1 MSKRSTKFYRK
12 NEAEV
17 MHRLGFKPTR
27 NSGATWIEKCDGQSD
42 HCICELKS
50 TDNSSFTVKQEYL
63 HTLESHAIE
72 AHKLPVFA
80 FQFLNTDE
88 VWLSIKESDI
98 EAFKDLV
105 RQSMLEELKEE
116 SKLSPL
122 LEKKNK
128 KNVDK
133 ALDKVYDKG
142 EKRKGGLKSST
153 SCHILQNSSSS
164 CHILQKSSTS
174 CNILQKSSTSCNILQ
189 KSSTSCHILQNS
201 SSSSNT
207 DIKTNNTNN
216 VLLEVDKHKA
226 KQSIEA
232 RKLFLKEKQKEQ
244 EHYETMQ
251 KERNKNRRR
260 TITQNR
266 KEY

>member
-1 MSKRSTKFYRK
+1 MTKRSTKFYRK
-12 NEAEV
+12 NESEV
-17 MHRLGFKPTR
+17 MKRIGFKPTR

-88 VWLSIKESDI
+88 VWISIKESDI
-98 EAFKDLV
+98 EEFKGLI
-105 RQSMLEELKEE
+105 RQSVLEEIKESITSKKPQSKEE
-116 SKLSPL
+116 
-122 LEKKNK
+122 KNNYEFFIK
-128 KNVDK
+128 SIDK

-164 CHILQKSSTS
+164 C
-174 CNILQKSSTSCNILQ
+174 
-189 KSSTSCHILQNS
+189 
-201 SSSSNT
+201 NT
-207 DIKTNNTNN
+207 DIITNNTNN
-216 VLLEVDKHKA
+216 VLLEVNKHKA

-244 EHYETMQ
+244 EHYKTMQ
-251 KERNKNRRR
+251 KERNKNRIR
-260 TITQNR
+260 TIKQNR

>member
-1 MSKRSTKFYRK
+1 MTKRSTKFYRK

-17 MHRLGFKPTR
+17 MKRIGFKPTR

-98 EAFKDLV
+98 EAFKDLIK
-105 RQSMLEELKEE
+105 QSVLEEIKEEREKEE

-122 LEKKNK
+122 LEKKYK

-164 CHILQKSSTS
+164 
-174 CNILQKSSTSCNILQ
+174 
-189 KSSTSCHILQNS
+189 
-201 SSSSNT
+201 SNK
-207 DIKTNNTNN
+207 DVITNNTNN
-216 VLLEVDKHKA
+216 VLLEVNKHKA

-244 EHYETMQ
+244 EYYETMQ
-251 KERNKNRRR
+251 KERSKNRRR

-266 KEY
+266 KGY

>member
-1 MSKRSTKFYRK
+1 MTKRSTKFYRK

-50 TDNSSFTVKQEYL
+50 TNNSSFTVKQEYL

-98 EAFKDLV
+98 EAFKGLI
-105 RQSMLEELKEE
+105 RQSVLEELQESVTSKKPQSKEE
-116 SKLSPL
+116 
-122 LEKKNK
+122 KNNYEFFIK
-128 KNVDK
+128 SIDK

-164 CHILQKSSTS
+164 
-174 CNILQKSSTSCNILQ
+174 
-189 KSSTSCHILQNS
+189 
-201 SSSSNT
+201 SNK
-207 DIKTNNTNN
+207 DVITNNTNN

>member
-1 MSKRSTKFYRK
+1 MTKRSTKFYRK

-17 MHRLGFKPTR
+17 MKRVGFKPTR

-98 EAFKDLV
+98 EAFKGLI
-105 RQSMLEELKEE
+105 RQSALEELKEE

-122 LEKKNK
+122 SEKKYK

-164 CHILQKSSTS
+164 C
-174 CNILQKSSTSCNILQ
+174 N
-189 KSSTSCHILQNS
+189 ILQNS
-201 SSSSNT
+201 SSSCNT
-207 DIKTNNTNN
+207 DIINNTDVITNNSVVKQNNTNN
-216 VLLEVDKHKA
+216 VLLEVNKHKA

>member
-1 MSKRSTKFYRK
+1 MTKRSTKFYRK

-98 EAFKDLV
+98 EAFKRLI
-105 RQSMLEELKEE
+105 RQSVLEELQEEREKEE

-122 LEKKNK
+122 LEKKYK

-164 CHILQKSSTS
+164 C
-174 CNILQKSSTSCNILQ
+174 
-189 KSSTSCHILQNS
+189 
-201 SSSSNT
+201 NT
-207 DIKTNNTNN
+207 DIITNNTNN
-216 VLLEVDKHKA
+216 VLLEVNKQKA

-251 KERNKNRRR
+251 KKRNKNRRR

>member
-1 MSKRSTKFYRK
+1 MTKRSTKFYRK

-72 AHKLPVFA
+72 SHKLPVFA

-98 EAFKDLV
+98 EAFKGLI
-105 RQSMLEELKEE
+105 RQSALEELQEERDKKESE
-116 SKLSPL
+116 LSPL
-122 LEKKNK
+122 LEEIYKKKYK

-153 SCHILQNSSSS
+153 SCHILQ
-164 CHILQKSSTS
+164 
-174 CNILQKSSTSCNILQ
+174 

-201 SSSSNT
+201 SSS
-207 DIKTNNTNN
+207 NNKDVITNN
-216 VLLEVDKHKA
+216 VLLEVNKHKA

>member
-1 MSKRSTKFYRK
+1 MKKRSTKFYRK

-98 EAFKDLV
+98 EAFKDLI
-105 RQSMLEELKEE
+105 RQSVLEELQEEREEE

-122 LEKKNK
+122 LEKKYK
-128 KNVDK
+128 KNVDR

-164 CHILQKSSTS
+164 
-174 CNILQKSSTSCNILQ
+174 
-189 KSSTSCHILQNS
+189 
-201 SSSSNT
+201 SNK
-207 DIKTNNTNN
+207 DVITNNTNN
-216 VLLEVDKHKA
+216 VLLEVNKHKA

-244 EHYETMQ
+244 EYYETMQ

>member
-1 MSKRSTKFYRK
+1 MTKRSTKFYRK

-50 TDNSSFTVKQEYL
+50 TDNSSFTLKQDYL

-80 FQFLNTDE
+80 FQFLNADE
-88 VWLSIKESDI
+88 VWISIKESDI
-98 EAFKDLV
+98 EAFKVLI
-105 RQSMLEELKEE
+105 RQSVLEELKESVT
-116 SKLSPL
+116 SKKHQSKE
-122 LEKKNK
+122 EKNNYEFFIKSI
-128 KNVDK
+128 DK

-164 CHILQKSSTS
+164 C
-174 CNILQKSSTSCNILQ
+174 
-189 KSSTSCHILQNS
+189 
-201 SSSSNT
+201 NT
-207 DIKTNNTNN
+207 DVITNNTNN
-216 VLLEVDKHKA
+216 VLLEVNKHKA

-244 EHYETMQ
+244 EYYETMQ

>member
-1 MSKRSTKFYRK
+1 MAKRSTKFYRK
-12 NEAEV
+12 NESEV
-17 MHRLGFKPTR
+17 MKRIGFKPTR

-63 HTLESHAIE
+63 HTLEAHAIE
-72 AHKLPVFA
+72 AYKLPVFA

-98 EAFKDLV
+98 EAFKGLI
-105 RQSMLEELKEE
+105 RQSVLEELQEERDKEE

-122 LEKKNK
+122 LEENYK

-133 ALDKVYDKG
+133 VLDKVYDKG

-164 CHILQKSSTS
+164 CNKDAT
-174 CNILQKSSTSCNILQ
+174 
-189 KSSTSCHILQNS
+189 
-201 SSSSNT
+201 
-207 DIKTNNTNN
+207 TNNTNN
-216 VLLEVDKHKA
+216 VLLEVNKHKA

>member
-1 MSKRSTKFYRK
+1 MTKRSTKFYRK

-72 AHKLPVFA
+72 VHKLPVFA

-88 VWLSIKESDI
+88 VWISIKESDI
-98 EAFKDLV
+98 EVFKGFI
-105 RQSMLEELKEE
+105 RQSVLEELQESITSKKPQSKEE
-116 SKLSPL
+116 
-122 LEKKNK
+122 KNNYEFFIK
-128 KNVDK
+128 SIDK

-164 CHILQKSSTS
+164 
-174 CNILQKSSTSCNILQ
+174 
-189 KSSTSCHILQNS
+189 
-201 SSSSNT
+201 SNT
-207 DIKTNNTNN
+207 DVITNNTNN
-216 VLLEVDKHKA
+216 VLLEVNKHKA

>member
-1 MSKRSTKFYRK
+1 MNKRSTKWYRK

-17 MHRLGFKPTR
+17 MRRLGFKPTR

-72 AHKLPVFA
+72 SHKLPVFA

-98 EAFKDLV
+98 EAFKGLI
-105 RQSMLEELKEE
+105 RQSVLEELQEERDKKESE
-116 SKLSPL
+116 LSPL
-122 LEKKNK
+122 LLEEIYKKNYK

-133 ALDKVYDKG
+133 VLDKVYDKG

-164 CHILQKSSTS
+164 
-174 CNILQKSSTSCNILQ
+174 
-189 KSSTSCHILQNS
+189 
-201 SSSSNT
+201 SNK
-207 DIKTNNTNN
+207 DIITNN
-216 VLLEVDKHKA
+216 VLLEVNKHKA

>member
-1 MSKRSTKFYRK
+1 MTKRSTKFYRK
-12 NEAEV
+12 NETEV
-17 MHRLGFKPTR
+17 MKRIGFKPTR

-98 EAFKDLV
+98 EAFKGLI
-105 RQSMLEELKEE
+105 RQSVLEEIKEE

-164 CHILQKSSTS
+164 CHILQ
-174 CNILQKSSTSCNILQ
+174 
-189 KSSTSCHILQNS
+189 NS
-201 SSSSNT
+201 SSSSNK
-207 DIKTNNTNN
+207 DIITNNTNN
-216 VLLEVDKHKA
+216 VLLEVNKHKA

-244 EHYETMQ
+244 EYYETMQ

>member
-1 MSKRSTKFYRK
+1 MTKRSTKFYRK

-50 TDNSSFTVKQEYL
+50 TNNSSFTVKQEYL

-98 EAFKDLV
+98 EAFKGLI
-105 RQSMLEELKEE
+105 RQSVLEELQEERDKKESE
-116 SKLSPL
+116 LSPL
-122 LEKKNK
+122 LEEIYKKNHK

-164 CHILQKSSTS
+164 
-174 CNILQKSSTSCNILQ
+174 
-189 KSSTSCHILQNS
+189 
-201 SSSSNT
+201 SNK
-207 DIKTNNTNN
+207 DVITNN
-216 VLLEVDKHKA
+216 VLLEVNKHKA

>member
-1 MSKRSTKFYRK
+1 MTKRSTKFYRK

-72 AHKLPVFA
+72 AHKIPVFA

-98 EAFKDLV
+98 EAFKGLIK
-105 RQSMLEELKEE
+105 QSVLEELQEEIISKKPQTKEG
-116 SKLSPL
+116 
-122 LEKKNK
+122 KNNYEFFIK
-128 KNVDK
+128 SIDK
-133 ALDKVYDKG
+133 VLDKCYYKG

-164 CHILQKSSTS
+164 
-174 CNILQKSSTSCNILQ
+174 
-189 KSSTSCHILQNS
+189 
-201 SSSSNT
+201 SNK
-207 DIKTNNTNN
+207 DVITNNTNN
-216 VLLEVDKHKA
+216 VLLEVNKHKA

>member
-1 MSKRSTKFYRK
+1 MTKRSTKFYRK

-63 HTLESHAIE
+63 HTLEYHAIE

-98 EAFKDLV
+98 EAFKDLIK
-105 RQSMLEELKEE
+105 QSVLEELKEGQ
-116 SKLSPL
+116 
-122 LEKKNK
+122 EKEEKNNYEFFIK
-128 KNVDK
+128 SIDK
-133 ALDKVYDKG
+133 ALDKLYDKG

-164 CHILQKSSTS
+164 CNKDVI
-174 CNILQKSSTSCNILQ
+174 
-189 KSSTSCHILQNS
+189 
-201 SSSSNT
+201 
-207 DIKTNNTNN
+207 TNNTNN
-216 VLLEVDKHKA
+216 VLLEVNKQKA

-244 EHYETMQ
+244 EYYETMQ

-266 KEY
+266 KGY

>member
-1 MSKRSTKFYRK
+1 MTKRSTKFYRK

-88 VWLSIKESDI
+88 VWLSVKESDI
-98 EAFKDLV
+98 EAFKDII
-105 RQSMLEELKEE
+105 RQSVLEELKEE
-116 SKLSPL
+116 REKEESKLPPL
-122 LEKKNK
+122 LEKKYK

-164 CHILQKSSTS
+164 C
-174 CNILQKSSTSCNILQ
+174 
-189 KSSTSCHILQNS
+189 
-201 SSSSNT
+201 NT
-207 DIKTNNTNN
+207 DVITNNTNN
-216 VLLEVDKHKA
+216 VLLEVNKQKA

-244 EHYETMQ
+244 EYYETMQ
-251 KERNKNRRR
+251 KERSKNRRR

>member
-1 MSKRSTKFYRK
+1 MTKRSTKFYRK

-80 FQFLNTDE
+80 FQFLNADE

-98 EAFKDLV
+98 EAFKDLI
-105 RQSMLEELKEE
+105 RQSVLEELQEEREKEE
-116 SKLSPL
+116 SKLPPL
-122 LEKKNK
+122 LEKKYK

-142 EKRKGGLKSST
+142 EKRKGGS
-153 SCHILQNSSSS
+153 
-164 CHILQKSSTS
+164 
-174 CNILQKSSTSCNILQ
+174 

-201 SSSSNT
+201 SSSSNK
-207 DIKTNNTNN
+207 DVITNNTNN
-216 VLLEVDKHKA
+216 VLLEVNKHKA

-244 EHYETMQ
+244 EYYETMQ

>member
-1 MSKRSTKFYRK
+1 MTKRSTKFYRK
-12 NEAEV
+12 NESEV
-17 MHRLGFKPTR
+17 MKRIGFKPTR

-50 TDNSSFTVKQEYL
+50 TDNSSFTVTQEYL
-63 HTLESHAIE
+63 HTLEANAIE

-88 VWLSIKESDI
+88 VWISIKESDI
-98 EAFKDLV
+98 EAFKGLI
-105 RQSMLEELKEE
+105 RQSILEELQEERDKEE

-122 LEKKNK
+122 LEENYK

-133 ALDKVYDKG
+133 VLDKVYDKG

-153 SCHILQNSSSS
+153 SCHILKNSSSS
-164 CHILQKSSTS
+164 CNKDAT
-174 CNILQKSSTSCNILQ
+174 
-189 KSSTSCHILQNS
+189 
-201 SSSSNT
+201 
-207 DIKTNNTNN
+207 TNNTNN
-216 VLLEVDKHKA
+216 VLLEVNKHKA

>member
-1 MSKRSTKFYRK
+1 MTKRSTKFYRK

-27 NSGATWIEKCDGQSD
+27 NSGSTWIEKCDGQSD

-88 VWLSIKESDI
+88 VWLSIKESDM
-98 EAFKDLV
+98 EAFKGLI
-105 RQSMLEELKEE
+105 RQFVLEELQEERDKKESE
-116 SKLSPL
+116 LSPL
-122 LEKKNK
+122 LEENYKKNHK

-164 CHILQKSSTS
+164 C
-174 CNILQKSSTSCNILQ
+174 
-189 KSSTSCHILQNS
+189 
-201 SSSSNT
+201 NT
-207 DIKTNNTNN
+207 DIINNTDVITNNSVVKQNNTNN
-216 VLLEVDKHKA
+216 VLLEVNKQKA

>member
-1 MSKRSTKFYRK
+1 MTKRSTKFYRK
-12 NEAEV
+12 NESEV
-17 MHRLGFKPTR
+17 MKRIGFKPTR

-63 HTLESHAIE
+63 HTLEANAIE

-88 VWLSIKESDI
+88 VWISIKESDI
-98 EAFKDLV
+98 EAFKGLI
-105 RQSMLEELKEE
+105 RQSILEELQEERDKEE

-122 LEKKNK
+122 LEENYK

-133 ALDKVYDKG
+133 VLDKVYDKG

-164 CHILQKSSTS
+164 CNKDAT
-174 CNILQKSSTSCNILQ
+174 
-189 KSSTSCHILQNS
+189 
-201 SSSSNT
+201 
-207 DIKTNNTNN
+207 TNNTNN
-216 VLLEVDKHKA
+216 VLLEVNKHKA

>member
-1 MSKRSTKFYRK
+1 MTKRSTKFYRK

-98 EAFKDLV
+98 EAFKDLI
-105 RQSMLEELKEE
+105 RQSVLEELQEEREKEE
-116 SKLSPL
+116 SKLSQL
-122 LEKKNK
+122 LEKKYK

-164 CHILQKSSTS
+164 
-174 CNILQKSSTSCNILQ
+174 
-189 KSSTSCHILQNS
+189 
-201 SSSSNT
+201 SNKNV
-207 DIKTNNTNN
+207 ITNNTNN
-216 VLLEVDKHKA
+216 VLLEVNKHKA

-244 EHYETMQ
+244 EYYETMQ
-251 KERNKNRRR
+251 KERSKNRRR

>member
-1 MSKRSTKFYRK
+1 MNKRSTKWYRK

-17 MHRLGFKPTR
+17 MKRIGFKPTR

-72 AHKLPVFA
+72 SHKLPIFA
-80 FQFLNTDE
+80 FQFLNTGE

-98 EAFKDLV
+98 EAFKGLI
-105 RQSMLEELKEE
+105 RQSVLEELQEEREKEE

-122 LEKKNK
+122 LEKKYK

-164 CHILQKSSTS
+164 
-174 CNILQKSSTSCNILQ
+174 
-189 KSSTSCHILQNS
+189 
-201 SSSSNT
+201 SNKDVIT
-207 DIKTNNTNN
+207 NNTNNTNN
-216 VLLEVDKHKA
+216 VLLEVNKHKA

-260 TITQNR
+260 TMTQNR

>member
-1 MSKRSTKFYRK
+1 MTKRSTKFYRK

-17 MHRLGFKPTR
+17 MKRIGFKPTR

-50 TDNSSFTVKQEYL
+50 TDNSSFMVKQEYL

-98 EAFKDLV
+98 EAFKDLIK
-105 RQSMLEELKEE
+105 QSVLEEIKEERKKEE

-122 LEKKNK
+122 LEKKYK

-164 CHILQKSSTS
+164 
-174 CNILQKSSTSCNILQ
+174 
-189 KSSTSCHILQNS
+189 
-201 SSSSNT
+201 SNK
-207 DIKTNNTNN
+207 DVITNNTNN
-216 VLLEVDKHKA
+216 VLLEVNKHKA

-244 EHYETMQ
+244 EYYETMQ

-260 TITQNR
+260 TTTQNR

>member
-1 MSKRSTKFYRK
+1 MTKRSTKFYRK

-17 MHRLGFKPTR
+17 MKRLGFKPTR

-72 AHKLPVFA
+72 AYKLPVFA

-98 EAFKDLV
+98 EVFKDLIK
-105 RQSMLEELKEE
+105 QSVLEELQEEREKEE
-116 SKLSPL
+116 NKLSPL
-122 LEKKNK
+122 LEKKYK

-164 CHILQKSSTS
+164 
-174 CNILQKSSTSCNILQ
+174 
-189 KSSTSCHILQNS
+189 
-201 SSSSNT
+201 SNK
-207 DIKTNNTNN
+207 DVITNNTNN
-216 VLLEVDKHKA
+216 VLLEVNKHKA

-244 EHYETMQ
+244 EYYETMQ

>member
-1 MSKRSTKFYRK
+1 MNKRSTKWYRK

-17 MHRLGFKPTR
+17 MKRIGFKPTR

-63 HTLESHAIE
+63 HTLEANAIE

-98 EAFKDLV
+98 EAFKGLI
-105 RQSMLEELKEE
+105 RQSALEELQEERDKEE

-122 LEKKNK
+122 LEENYK

-153 SCHILQNSSSS
+153 SCHILQNSSSLWNKDV
-164 CHILQKSSTS
+164 IT
-174 CNILQKSSTSCNILQ
+174 T
-189 KSSTSCHILQNS
+189 
-201 SSSSNT
+201 
-207 DIKTNNTNN
+207 NTNN
-216 VLLEVDKHKA
+216 ILLEVNKHKA

>member
-1 MSKRSTKFYRK
+1 MNKRSTKCYRK

-17 MHRLGFKPTR
+17 MKRIGFKPTR

-105 RQSMLEELKEE
+105 RQSVLEELKEE

-153 SCHILQNSSSS
+153 SCH
-164 CHILQKSSTS
+164 
-174 CNILQKSSTSCNILQ
+174 ILQ

>member
-1 MSKRSTKFYRK
+1 MTKRSTKFYRK

-50 TDNSSFTVKQEYL
+50 TDNISFTVKQEYL
-63 HTLESHAIE
+63 HKLESHAIE

-98 EAFKDLV
+98 EAFKDLTK
-105 RQSMLEELKEE
+105 QSVLEELKEGQ
-116 SKLSPL
+116 
-122 LEKKNK
+122 EKEEKNNYEFFIK
-128 KNVDK
+128 SIDK

-164 CHILQKSSTS
+164 C
-174 CNILQKSSTSCNILQ
+174 
-189 KSSTSCHILQNS
+189 
-201 SSSSNT
+201 NT
-207 DIKTNNTNN
+207 DVITNNTNN
-216 VLLEVDKHKA
+216 VLLEINKQKA

-244 EHYETMQ
+244 EYYETMQ

>member
-1 MSKRSTKFYRK
+1 MTKRSTKFYRK

-63 HTLESHAIE
+63 HTLEAHAIE

-88 VWLSIKESDI
+88 VWLSVKESDI
-98 EAFKDLV
+98 EAFKALIK
-105 RQSMLEELKEE
+105 QSVLEELQEEQDKKESE
-116 SKLSPL
+116 LSPL
-122 LEKKNK
+122 LEENYKKIIKKK

-153 SCHILQNSSSS
+153 SCHILQ
-164 CHILQKSSTS
+164 KSSTS
-174 CNILQKSSTSCNILQ
+174 CNILQNSSSSCN
-189 KSSTSCHILQNS
+189 ILQNS
-201 SSSSNT
+201 SSSCNT
-207 DIKTNNTNN
+207 DVITNNTNN
-216 VLLEVDKHKA
+216 VLLEVNKHKA

>member
-1 MSKRSTKFYRK
+1 MNKRSTKWYRK

-17 MHRLGFKPTR
+17 MKRIGFKPTR
-27 NSGATWIEKCDGQSD
+27 NSGATWVEKCDGQSD

-63 HTLESHAIE
+63 HTLEANAIE

-88 VWLSIKESDI
+88 VWVSIKESDI
-98 EAFKDLV
+98 EAFKGLI
-105 RQSMLEELKEE
+105 RQSVLEELQEERDKEEEE
-116 SKLSPL
+116 SKFSPL
-122 LEKKNK
+122 LEKNYK

-133 ALDKVYDKG
+133 VLDKVYDKG

-153 SCHILQNSSSS
+153 SCHILQKSSTS
-164 CHILQKSSTS
+164 CNKLQKSSTS
-174 CNILQKSSTSCNILQ
+174 CNKDVI
-189 KSSTSCHILQNS
+189 
-201 SSSSNT
+201 
-207 DIKTNNTNN
+207 TNNTNN
-216 VLLEVDKHKA
+216 VLLEVNKYKA

-244 EHYETMQ
+244 EYYETMQ